1 MCGRYNITD
10 DPTIHALLE
19 SLGIDLGPLPVR
31 YNLAPTD
38 QVPVIHHW
46 EGKRLVSDMRWW
58 LVPHWSKTP
67 STKYAM
73 FNARCESLETSRA
86 FQGCFRHKRC
96 IIPAHSFVEWQRHDD
111 MKTPYLFSAVD
122 KALAFAGIWDYWTDS
137 TEHILS
143 CTIVTTDAA
152 PEFKPFHTRMPVML
166 STENAERWLDG
177 TQQTKDLYP
186 MFDPILSHPLQ
197 ASVIDPRYNNSR
209 NKEAPILLEEQKLLA
224 L

>member
-10 DPTIHALLE
+10 DPSVHALLE
-19 SLGIDLGPLPVR
+19 SLHVDLGPLPVR

-46 EGKRLVSDMRWW
+46 EGERIISDMRWW
-58 LVPHWSKTP
+58 LVPHWTKSP

-96 IIPAHSFVEWQRHDD
+96 IIPARSFVEWHRLEGN
-111 MKTPYLFSAVD
+111 KTPYLFSTVGS
-122 KALAFAGIWDYWTDS
+122 ALAFAGIWDYWTDG

-143 CTIVTTDAA
+143 CAIITTDAA
-152 PEFKPFHTRMPVML
+152 PEFKRFHTRMPVML
-166 STENAERWLDG
+166 DTESAELWLDEK
-177 TQQTKDLYP
+177 QQTKDLRP
-186 MFDPILSHPLQ
+186 LFELTLSHPLQ
-197 ASVIDPRYNNSR
+197 ASSIDAQYNNSR
-209 NKEAPILLEEQKLLA
+209 IKEAPILLEEPKMIA